1 MEKLE
6 GDTAVLFP
14 RFDSLGEASDD
25 GGARWPAAGVGGH
38 RARVRVSR
46 EEGNG
51 EEREVSGAGGI
62 GRPLDLQGSRW
73 CGGRVRR
80 QGGCGA
86 NVGDELPVARGRY
99 RGSYRKKKICENP
112 LLFYFL
118 IFL

>member
-25 GGARWPAAGVGGH
+25 DGARWPAVGVDGH

-51 EEREVSGAGGI
+51 EEREVSGVGGI
-62 GRPLDLQGSRW
+62 RRPLDLQCSRW
-73 CGGRVRR
+73 RGGRVR
-80 QGGCGA
+80 GGGGMA
-86 NVGDELPVARGRY
+86 PV
-99 RGSYRKKKICENP
+99 P
-112 LLFYFL
+112 LLAQ
-118 IFL
+118 